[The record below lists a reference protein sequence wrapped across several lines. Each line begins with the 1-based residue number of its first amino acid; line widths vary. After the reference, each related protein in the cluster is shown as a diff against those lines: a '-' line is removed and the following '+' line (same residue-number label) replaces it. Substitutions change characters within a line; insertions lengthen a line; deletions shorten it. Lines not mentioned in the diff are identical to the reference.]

1 MKFLMVFSRVELN
14 FFLFIVPVK
23 NVPTKLE
30 PDIERT
36 QRKIVSELI
45 FKFKNF
51 LLHRKKY

>member
-14 FFLFIVPVK
+14 FFLFTVPVK

-36 QRKIVSELI
+36 QRKIVSKLI
-45 FKFKNF
+45 FKVENF